1 MNSDDYRH
9 VSVLSENVVNGLD
22 IQSDGI
28 YVDCTF
34 GRGGHSK
41 AILERL
47 GPEGLLFVFDRDP
60 EAIEAARL
68 LSSVDPRIN
77 LFHRPFFFRNVRCP
91 EKL

>member
-34 GRGGHSK
+34 GR
-41 AILERL
+41 
-47 GPEGLLFVFDRDP
+47 
-60 EAIEAARL
+60 
-68 LSSVDPRIN
+68 
-77 LFHRPFFFRNVRCP
+77 
-91 EKL
+91 